1 MRTRPY
7 SRHFSPSD
15 RNPKYMLGNNETILL
30 IEDDRVDI
38 MTVQRALQKNNLSN
52 PLHVARTGLQALDML
67 RGANGVVKLDPL
79 PALILLDLNLPKMS
93 GIEFLQELRKDP
105 QLSALRIIVLT
116 SSNEPQ
122 DRAAAFEYE
131 VDDYIVKPHSFDEFT
146 RAVAAILALWD

>member
-1 MRTRPY
+1 
-7 SRHFSPSD
+7 
-15 RNPKYMLGNNETILL
+15 MLGNNETILL

-38 MTVQRALQKNNLSN
+38 MTVQRALQKNNISN

-116 SSNEPQ
+116 SSNEPRDQ
-122 DRAAAFEYE
+122 TAAFEYD

>member
-1 MRTRPY
+1 
-7 SRHFSPSD
+7 
-15 RNPKYMLGNNETILL
+15 MLGNNETILL

-79 PALILLDLNLPKMS
+79 PALILLDLNVPQMS
-93 GIEFLQELRKDP
+93 GSEFPQELRKDP

>member
-1 MRTRPY
+1 
-7 SRHFSPSD
+7 
-15 RNPKYMLGNNETILL
+15 MLGNNETILL

-38 MTVQRALQKNNLSN
+38 MTVQRALQKNNISN